1 MTANG
6 DRPIVSGGK
15 RRKTKR
21 LPNFWATFFM
31 AEGPGFEP
39 GTTESE
45 SAVLPL
51 NYPSIRLAFY
61 QTDGH
66 GANLRYTAVP
76 LRIESTDC
84 AGQSYF
90 E

>member
-1 MTANG
+1 MVIDLLHVAASAG
-6 DRPIVSGGK
+6 KQKGHPIPGRP
-15 RRKTKR
+15 
-21 LPNFWATFFM
+21 FFM

-51 NYPSIRLAFY
+51 NYPSIRFKFY

-66 GANLRYTAVP
+66 VANLRYTAIP
-76 LRIESTDC
+76 L
-84 AGQSYF
+84 
-90 E
+90 